1 VGAVLAG
8 SAELIEEAWRWKQM
22 LGGAM
27 RQSGILAAGC
37 LYALDHHVDRL
48 AEDHRL
54 AQRLSR
60 GLAEL
65 PEVEIDPE
73 AVQTNIVVFT
83 VPDAPTLVT
92 ALADQVDLTTIDGRR
107 IRAVTHMDVDADGID
122 RALEA
127 IAAAL

>member
-8 SAELIEEAWRWKQM
+8 SRDLIEDAWRWKQM

-37 LYALDHHVDRL
+37 LHALDHHVDRL
-48 AEDHRL
+48 AEDHSN

-60 GLAEL
+60 GLAALPGVEL
-65 PEVEIDPE
+65 DAES
-73 AVQTNIVVFT
+73 VQTNIIVFA
-83 VPDAPTLVT
+83 VSDAHGLV
-92 ALADQVDLTTIDGRR
+92 AKLAGRVDLTTVDAHR

-122 RALEA
+122 RALAA
-127 IAAAL
+127 IADAV